1 MKEYQYLSNIQ
12 SPDDVKKLSLE
23 QLQALAR
30 EVRLFLVRSLA
41 KTGGHLSSNLGV
53 VELSI
58 AIHKIFDSPADKVI
72 WDVGHQSYTHKIL
85 TGRRDRFETLRLED
99 GISGFPK
106 HRESEHDAFM
116 SGHSSNSV
124 SAGYGIAQALALN
137 GDDHHVI
144 AVIGD
149 GSFTGGMVYEALNNA
164 GRSKANLIVILNHN
178 DMSISKNVGAF
189 SKYLSLMRS
198 KQGYHN
204 FKHRLSHALDNTPI
218 VGKQLKKSLSNSK
231 SAIKRWV
238 YNTTFFEEMGFEYM
252 GPVDGH
258 DLEDLLSVLESAKRE
273 TGPVVVHVDTTKGKG
288 YRFAEENPGA
298 YHAVGAFDPKTRLP
312 DKIAS
317 GNYSDEF
324 GRELARLAAKDQ
336 RICAITAAMKHATG
350 LQHFYKQHRSRFFDV
365 GIAEQHAVTFAAGL
379 ASQGKIPVFAVYSS
393 FLQRGYDQLLHDC
406 ALEPQ
411 HMVLAIDRAGIVGA
425 DGETHQGIYDVAYLS
440 SIPNMTIYSPETYEE
455 LRICL
460 QRALYETPHLAAV
473 RYPRGK
479 EIGEHG
485 LKAEQYH
492 DYLLENAEFADTLVV
507 TYGRLTSA
515 VMEAAE
521 KVKVSGGHTAVMK
534 LLKIHPISQEAIL
547 EAKKYRRIFFYEE
560 GIKQGGVGMQFLT
573 ALCEQGFAGCVRI
586 IAIEEP
592 VKQASVEH
600 ALQKLGLDAAS
611 IYRQI
616 SEESKEE
623 STVEREND

>member
-1 MKEYQYLSNIQ
+1 MKDYQYLNKIE
-12 SPDDVKKLSLE
+12 SPEDVKRLNRE
-23 QLQALAR
+23 QLEILAR
-30 EVRLFLVRSLA
+30 EVRLFLVRSLS

-58 AIHKIFDSPADKVI
+58 AIHKVFDSPADKVI

-85 TGRRDRFETLRLED
+85 TGRRDRFDTLRMED

-116 SGHSSNSV
+116 SGHSSNAI
-124 SAGYGIAQALALN
+124 SAGYGIAQALALQGN
-137 GDDHHVI
+137 RHHVV

-164 GRSKANLIVILNHN
+164 GRSKANLVVVLNHN

-189 SKYLSLMRS
+189 ARYLSLMRA

-204 FKHRLSHALDNTPI
+204 FKHRLSHALDNTPV
-218 VGKQLKKSLSNSK
+218 VGKHIKQSLSSSK
-231 SAIKRWV
+231 SAIKRWI

-258 DLEDLLSVLESAKRE
+258 DMEDLLSVLESAKRL

-298 YHAVGAFDPKTRLP
+298 YHAVGSFDPKERLP
-312 DKIAS
+312 DCIAS
-317 GNYSDEF
+317 GNFSDEF
-324 GRELARLAAKDQ
+324 GRELARLAAKDE

-350 LQHFYKQHRSRFFDV
+350 LQHFYQQHRPRFFDV

-379 ASQGKIPVFAVYSS
+379 ASQGQIPVFAVYSS

-411 HMVLAIDRAGIVGA
+411 HMVFGIDRAGIVGA

-440 SIPNMTIYSPETYEE
+440 SIPNMTIYSPETYQE
-455 LRICL
+455 LRACL
-460 QRALYETPHLAAV
+460 KQAIYDTPDLVAV
-473 RYPRGK
+473 RYPRGN
-479 EIGEHG
+479 EDCSHSLTTE
-485 LKAEQYH
+485 LYR
-492 DYLLENAEFADTLVV
+492 DYLLDSVEPAETLVV
-507 TYGRLTSA
+507 TYGRLTDAAMHA
-515 VMEAAE
+515 VETANQNGAKAA
-521 KVKVSGGHTAVMK
+521 VLK
-534 LLKIHPISQEAIL
+534 LIQIHPIPERALAVAEDYGRIL
-547 EAKKYRRIFFYEE
+547 FFEE
-560 GIKQGGVGMQFLT
+560 GSKQGGVAMQFLT
-573 ALCEQGFAGCVRI
+573 ALAERGYQGRI
-586 IAIEEP
+586 KICAIEEP
-592 VKQASVEH
+592 VKQATVESS
-600 ALQKLGLDAAS
+600 LRKLGLDAAGMQRR
-611 IYRQI
+611 I
-616 SEESKEE
+616 EEEE
-623 STVEREND
+623 GIERESE